1 MAIPAQIE
9 HEEYGA
15 IHASSANRTS
25 SRAVRLMQI
34 TAAIAMCMA
43 ATVLLGNS
51 PTSPFED
58 EVELEIMSPQ
68 EKLDRLVNDFA
79 NNGAKMS
86 VAEME
91 TKLDQWRHN
100 PETLLDL
107 PQSARTQV
115 SHICCSTW
123 QYSIENL
130 RPYLIAT
137 IYLPIKTQQL
147 AD

>member
-15 IHASSANRTS
+15 IHASSANRSS
-25 SRAVRLMQI
+25 SRAVRLLQI

-51 PTSPFED
+51 STSPFED
-58 EVELEIMSPQ
+58 EVELEIMTPQ
-68 EKLDRLVNDFA
+68 EKLDRLVNGFA
-79 NNGAKMS
+79 DNGVKMT

-91 TKLDQWRHN
+91 AKLDQWRRD

-115 SHICCSTW
+115 SYRGW
-123 QYSIENL
+123 QYSTENL
-130 RPYLIAT
+130 RLFSSI
-137 IYLPIKTQQL
+137 
-147 AD
+147 

>member
-1 MAIPAQIE
+1 MAIPAQVE

-15 IHASSANRTS
+15 IHAASATRTS
-25 SRAVRLMQI
+25 SRAVRLLQI
-34 TAAIAMCMA
+34 SAAIAMCMA

-51 PTSPFED
+51 PTSPFE
-58 EVELEIMSPQ
+58 EERTLELEIMSPQ

-79 NNGAKMS
+79 KNGAKMS

-91 TKLDQWRHN
+91 SKLELWRHN

-115 SHICCSTW
+115 CKQSFDAIGST
-123 QYSIENL
+123 SIL
-130 RPYLIAT
+130 FAFS
-137 IYLPIKTQQL
+137 
-147 AD
+147 